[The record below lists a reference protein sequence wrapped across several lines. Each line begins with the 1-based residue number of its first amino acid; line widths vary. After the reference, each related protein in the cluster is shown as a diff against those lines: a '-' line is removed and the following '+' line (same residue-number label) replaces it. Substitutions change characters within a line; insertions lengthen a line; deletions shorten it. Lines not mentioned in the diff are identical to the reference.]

1 MKMTTFTSDNSENYR
16 NTMQLMEKDKLYENH
31 DNGKKL
37 AKGTDELSDVL
48 YETSDTE
55 KRCRDSQSLTDGF
68 GIARYC
74 NGYYI
79 SDDGDDSDSDSKS
92 ASY

>member
-1 MKMTTFTSDNSENYR
+1 MKMTTFTSDNSENNR
-16 NTMQLMEKDKLYENH
+16 NTMQLTEKDKLYENH
-31 DNGKKL
+31 DNGEKL
-37 AKGTDELSDVL
+37 AKGTDELSGVL

-55 KRCRDSQSLTDGF
+55 KQIRDSQSLTDGF
-68 GIARYC
+68 GNAGYF
-74 NGYYI
+74 NGYYS